1 MSYEQK
7 EAALERLLNSLR
19 KLRKQ
24 QSKLSEAMKELYSK
38 DSEIVELVTSVGQ
51 KKRIWKLKV

>member
-1 MSYEQK
+1 MSSDQK

-24 QSKLSEAMKELYSK
+24 QAELHKRTMELGAK
-38 DSEIVELVTSVGQ
+38 DSELVELLTSVGQ
-51 KKRIWKLKV
+51 QKRIWKMKV

>member
-1 MSYEQK
+1 MSYTQK

-24 QSKLSEAMKELYSK
+24 QADLHKKRMELGSK
-38 DSEIVELVTSVGQ
+38 DSELVELLTSVGQ
-51 KKRIWKLKV
+51 QKRIWKMKV